1 MEKITGKY
9 LRTAITDSGIELT
22 FKVNRK
28 PIIEKDKEYEITVRE
43 YKDNRSKRQ
52 NDKLWAIINDICM
65 KQDGNLRN
73 ADDLYL
79 QLLEMAGAKHL
90 IVSIP
95 YEARKDLLK
104 VVRSI
109 KTLDVFTED
118 GVTYATV
125 CLFYGSSSMNTKE
138 MGNLIETA
146 INYAYELGVDT
157 EKYEERIS

>member
-28 PIIEKDKEYEITVRE
+28 PIVEKDKEYEITVRE

-157 EKYEERIS
+157 EQYEERIS